1 MMEKCPSLNN
11 FINSPLIQVIDIEG
25 FSEYIAMKNYVNYFL
40 IPEYQAEIFRRYRWF
55 AHINKKRSTTKIIR
69 KIKKTFGKDSIMIMG
84 DWSDK
89 LGASPQRIKY
99 ISTPNKWLK
108 NKLAEH
114 MTIYNI
120 DEHRTSCLHY
130 KTEQRCSNLWSK
142 NPKNKGSFSKSNQ
155 DHEYKI
161 HSVLTCK
168 MENGRLGCI
177 NRDNNAV
184 NNMIKITRAFLS
196 GQPRPERYQR
206 GIRLPED
213 DTTLDN
219 PQLAT
224 AAVPNIHPHV

>member
-1 MMEKCPSLNN
+1 ML
-11 FINSPLIQVIDIEG
+11 INYSSKTCDFEL
-25 FSEYIAMKNYVNYFL
+25 FKEYITVKNYVNYLLFDQ
-40 IPEYQAEIFRRYRWF
+40 YQDEIFRRYKWF

-89 LGASPQRIKY
+89 LGATPQRIKF

-108 NKLAEH
+108 KKLAEH

-130 KTEQRCSNLWSK
+130 KTEQRCENLWSK
-142 NPKNKGSFSKSNQ
+142 NPKNKGKPNQ

-168 MENGRLGCI
+168 WKTDVRVVSTVIIML
-177 NRDNNAV
+177 
-184 NNMIKITRAFLS
+184 
-196 GQPRPERYQR
+196 
-206 GIRLPED
+206 
-213 DTTLDN
+213 
-219 PQLAT
+219 
-224 AAVPNIHPHV
+224 